1 VDASRSAPDLS
12 RRSVFAES
20 DVRQGFAEH
29 GVTTISEFLTAAEF
43 DRLRRHVDRKVRRRR
58 FRALEGDGQ
67 VDGAPC
73 EYADPV
79 AEQMLSAKAS
89 YLGDLLH
96 LDLVPSYSYLR
107 LYRPGDRLP
116 AHRDRPACEITVSTS
131 LAADP
136 QWPLQILVGAHVVE
150 YCPPPRGAVVFRGH
164 ELLHWRDALSG
175 ERPIA
180 HVLFHYVQRHGLCR
194 SWAYDRRPRA
204 TEAPGEQAPC

>member
-1 VDASRSAPDLS
+1 VSAVDVSRIAH
-12 RRSVFAES
+12 
-20 DVRQGFAEH
+20 DVRQQFAEH
-29 GVTTISEFLTAAEF
+29 GVTPIGEFLTEAEF
-43 DRLRRHVDRKVRRRR
+43 DRLRRHVDRKVRRRL
-58 FRALEGDGQ
+58 FRSMEGDGQ

-79 AEQMLSAKAS
+79 AEQVLGAKAQ

-107 LYRPGDRLP
+107 LYRPGDCLP

-131 LAADP
+131 LAPDP
-136 QWPLQILVGAHVVE
+136 QWPLQILVGTRVVE
-150 YCPPPRGAVVFRGH
+150 YSTLARGAVVFRGH

-175 ERPIA
+175 DRPIA
-180 HVLFHYVQRHGLCR
+180 HILLHYVQRHGFCR

-204 TEAPGEQAPC
+204 TAAPG